1 MTDGRKYR
9 PAHRA
14 ERTPLTHQI
23 TRRVAVPTVAAI
35 ALGLAGSGALVAP
48 ASADLDARIDQAQA
62 RVDRLDQ
69 VAGDRAEARDRAQAR
84 LGASKKRVERLTA
97 RIQEQRE
104 RTDDLRG
111 RVARGVLAEHAATGS
126 TGAAAD
132 IAPVASTDLPATSEQ
147 LLAGVAMVTED
158 AGATSTAMQETEQT
172 RVDLVATRAEVREAL
187 AERREAAR
195 TSGARAERAGD
206 RLGAAQGRLASL
218 QDELAERQAEREAEQ
233 QAEQQA
239 GVANGA
245 VAYAMAQ
252 VGKSYVWGAAGP
264 DAFDCSGLTMAAWAT
279 EGVSLPHNSSAQYAA
294 GTPVSESELQ
304 PGDLVFYYSPIS
316 HVGMYVGNGQ
326 VVNALNPG
334 SGVQVSGLHDMPYS
348 GAVRPG

>member
-14 ERTPLTHQI
+14 ERAPLTHQI

-69 VAGDRAEARDRAQAR
+69 VAGDRTAAHDRAQAR
-84 LGASKKRVERLTA
+84 VGASKQRLERLTA
-97 RIQEQRE
+97 RIEQQRE

-111 RVARGVLAEHAATGS
+111 RVARGVLAEHAATGTTAASGDITPVSS
-126 TGAAAD
+126 TEM
-132 IAPVASTDLPATSEQ
+132 PTTSER

-172 RVDLVATRAEVREAL
+172 RTELVATRTQVREAL
-187 AERREAAR
+187 QERREAAR
-195 TSGARAERAGD
+195 STGARAEQAGD
-206 RLGAAQGRLASL
+206 RLGTAQGRLASL
-218 QDELAERQAEREAEQ
+218 EDELAQRQAEREAEQ
-233 QAEQQA
+233 QAEEQA
-239 GVANGA
+239 AVATGA
-245 VAYAMAQ
+245 VGYAMAQ

-264 DAFDCSGLTMAAWAT
+264 DSFDCSGLTMAAWAT
-279 EGVSLPHNSSAQYAA
+279 EGVSLPHSSSAQYAS

-316 HVGMYVGNGQ
+316 HVGIYVGNGQ
-326 VVNALNPG
+326 IVNALNPS

>member
-14 ERTPLTHQI
+14 ERTPLT
-23 TRRVAVPTVAAI
+23 RRAAVPTVAAL
-35 ALGLAGSGALVAP
+35 ALGLAGSGLLAAP
-48 ASADLDARIDQAQA
+48 AGAADLDARIDRAQAQ
-62 RVDRLDQ
+62 VDRLDRL
-69 VAGDRAEARDRAQAR
+69 AGERATTHERAQAR
-84 LGASKKRVERLTA
+84 AGASKQKVERLTQ
-97 RIQEQRE
+97 RIEEQRE
-104 RTDDLRG
+104 RTADLRE
-111 RVARGVLAEHAATGS
+111 RVARGVLVEHGTAA
-126 TGAAAD
+126 GAAGSGTPAAD
-132 IAPVASTDLPATSEQ
+132 VVPVASTSMPATSER
-147 LLAGVAMVTED
+147 LLAGVALVTED
-158 AGATSTAMQETEQT
+158 AGDTSSALQETETT
-172 RVDLVATRAEVREAL
+172 RVELVERRAAVREVL
-187 AERREAAR
+187 QERRAAAR
-195 TSGARAERAGD
+195 DAGKRAERAGAE
-206 RLGAAQGRLASL
+206 LGAAQGRLASL
-218 QDELAERQAEREAEQ
+218 EDERAEQ
-233 QAEQQA
+233 QAEQ
-239 GVANGA
+239 VSSGA

-279 EGVSLPHNSSAQYAA
+279 EGVSLPHNSQAQYAA